1 MKTKAKNIIKKTFL
15 YSTIFGKVCLLFTAF
30 ANYKI
35 ENSTEEFV
43 TDKLEIL
50 PKTKVAVVLGTAPNL
65 VNGYQNY
72 YFTYRIEAA
81 TKLYQS
87 GKVTHFIL
95 SGDHGKKNYNE
106 PEAMKQALIKNGI
119 RENVIYLDYAG
130 FRTLDSMI
138 RAKEI
143 FGQNEFIVV
152 SQEFHNERAVYI
164 ARQNGINAYG
174 YNAKDVNKH
183 AGLKTNIRELFA
195 RVKMFIDLAI
205 DKQPHFLGEKY
216 KLPSGK

>member
-1 MKTKAKNIIKKTFL
+1 MKIKTKKFLKKSFYTL
-15 YSTIFGKVCLLFTAF
+15 LILGIVSLLFTAF

-35 ENSTEEFV
+35 ENSTEDFV

-50 PKTKVAVVLGTAPNL
+50 PKIKVAVVLGTAPNL
-65 VNGYQNY
+65 VSGYQNY

-95 SGDHGKKNYNE
+95 SGDHGRKNYNE
-106 PEAMKQALIKNGI
+106 PEAMKQALIKNGVP
-119 RENVIYLDYAG
+119 ENVIYLDYAG

-152 SQEFHNERAVYI
+152 SQEFHNQRAVYI

-183 AGLKTNIRELFA
+183 AGLKTNIREYFA
-195 RVKMFIDLAI
+195 RTKVFIDSFFGI
-205 DKQPHFLGEKY
+205 QPKFLGEKIEII
-216 KLPSGK
+216 

>member
-1 MKTKAKNIIKKTFL
+1 MKGKAKNIIKKIFL
-15 YSTIFGKVCLLFTAF
+15 YGTIICVLSLLFTVF
-30 ANYKI
+30 ANSKI

-43 TDKLEIL
+43 TDKLEVL

-81 TKLYQS
+81 TKLYNS

-95 SGDHGKKNYNE
+95 SGDHGHKNYNE
-106 PEAMKQALIKNGI
+106 PEAMKQALIKNGVP
-119 RENVIYLDYAG
+119 ENVIYLDYAG

-143 FGQNEFIVV
+143 FNQNEFIVV
-152 SQEFHNERAVYI
+152 SQEFHNQRAVYI
-164 ARQNGINAYG
+164 ARQNGISAYG
-174 YNAKDVNKH
+174 YNAKDVNKN
-183 AGLKTNIRELFA
+183 AGLKTNIREYFA
-195 RVKMFIDLAI
+195 RTKVFIDSFFGI
-205 DKQPHFLGEKY
+205 QPKFLGEKIEIV
-216 KLPSGK
+216 

>member
-1 MKTKAKNIIKKTFL
+1 MKIKTKKFLKKSFYTL
-15 YSTIFGKVCLLFTAF
+15 LIFGVLSFLFTAF

-35 ENSTEEFV
+35 ENSTEDFV
-43 TDKLEIL
+43 TDKLEVL
-50 PKTKVAVVLGTAPNL
+50 PKTKVAIVLGTAPNL
-65 VNGYQNY
+65 VSGYQNY

-95 SGDHGKKNYNE
+95 SGDHGRKNYNE
-106 PEAMKQALIKNGI
+106 PEAMKQALIKNGVP
-119 RENVIYLDYAG
+119 ENVIYLDYAG

-152 SQEFHNERAVYI
+152 SQEFHNQRAVYI

-183 AGLKTNIRELFA
+183 AGLKTNIREYFA
-195 RVKMFIDLAI
+195 RTKVFIDSFFGI
-205 DKQPHFLGEKY
+205 QPKFLGEKIEII
-216 KLPSGK
+216 

>member
-1 MKTKAKNIIKKTFL
+1 MKIGAKNRLKKTFL
-15 YSTIFGKVCLLFTAF
+15 YGVILCILCLLFTFF

-35 ENSTEEFV
+35 EKSTENFV
-43 TDKLEIL
+43 TDQLGHL

-81 TKLYQS
+81 AKLYKS
-87 GKVTHFIL
+87 GKVSHFIV
-95 SGDHGKKNYNE
+95 SGDHGRKNYNE
-106 PEAMKQALIKNGI
+106 PEAMKLALIKNGI
-119 RENVIYLDYAG
+119 PENVIYLDYAG

-138 RAKEI
+138 RANEI
-143 FGQNEFIVV
+143 FGQKEFIVV
-152 SQEFHNERAVYI
+152 SQEFHNQRAVYI

-183 AGLKTNIRELFA
+183 AGLKTNIREYFA
-195 RVKMFIDLAI
+195 RAKVFIDSFFGVEP
-205 DKQPHFLGEKY
+205 KFLGEKIEVT
-216 KLPSGK
+216 

>member
-1 MKTKAKNIIKKTFL
+1 MKIKTKKFLKKSFYTL
-15 YSTIFGKVCLLFTAF
+15 LILGVLSLLFTAF

-43 TDKLEIL
+43 SDKLEIL

-65 VNGYQNY
+65 VSGYQNY

-95 SGDHGKKNYNE
+95 SGDHGRKNYNE

-119 RENVIYLDYAG
+119 PENVIYLDYAG

-138 RAKEI
+138 RANEI

-152 SQEFHNERAVYI
+152 SQEFHNQRAVYI

-174 YNAKDVNKH
+174 YNAKDVNKN
-183 AGLKTNIRELFA
+183 AGLKTNIREYFA
-195 RVKMFIDLAI
+195 RTKVFIDSFFGI
-205 DKQPHFLGEKY
+205 QPKFLGEKIEII
-216 KLPSGK
+216 

>member
-1 MKTKAKNIIKKTFL
+1 MKIKTQKKLKKLVIYSFL
-15 YSTIFGKVCLLFTAF
+15 FALICLLFTTY

-35 ENSTEEFV
+35 EHSTAEYV
-43 TDKLEIL
+43 TSDVQKL

-65 VNGYQNY
+65 VGGYQNY
-72 YFTYRIEAA
+72 YFVYRIDAA
-81 TKLYQS
+81 AELYKS

-95 SGDHGKKNYNE
+95 SGDHGRKNYNE
-106 PEAMKQALIKNGI
+106 PEMMKLALIEKGVPA
-119 RENVIYLDYAG
+119 NVIYLDYAG

-143 FGQNEFIVV
+143 FGQKEFIVV

-174 YNAKDVNKH
+174 YNAKDVNKN
-183 AGLKTNIRELFA
+183 AGLKTNIREYFA
-195 RVKMFIDLAI
+195 RAKVFIDSFFGV
-205 DKQPHFLGEKY
+205 QPKFLGEKIEII
-216 KLPSGK
+216 

>member
-1 MKTKAKNIIKKTFL
+1 MKIKTKKFLKKSFYTL
-15 YSTIFGKVCLLFTAF
+15 LILGVLSLLFTAF

-65 VNGYQNY
+65 VSGYQNY

-95 SGDHGKKNYNE
+95 SGDHGRKNYNE
-106 PEAMKQALIKNGI
+106 PEAMKQALIKSGVP
-119 RENVIYLDYAG
+119 ENVIYLDYAG

-138 RAKEI
+138 RANEI

-152 SQEFHNERAVYI
+152 SQEFHNQRAVYI

-174 YNAKDVNKH
+174 YNAKDVNKN
-183 AGLKTNIRELFA
+183 AGLKTNIREYFA
-195 RVKMFIDLAI
+195 RTKVFIDSFFGV
-205 DKQPHFLGEKY
+205 QPKFLGEKIEII
-216 KLPSGK
+216 

>member
-1 MKTKAKNIIKKTFL
+1 MKIKTKKFLKKSF
-15 YSTIFGKVCLLFTAF
+15 YTILILAISSLLFTFF
-30 ANYKI
+30 ANYRI
-35 ENSTEEFV
+35 EKSTEEFV

-65 VNGYQNY
+65 VGGYQNY

-81 TKLYQS
+81 TKLYKS

-95 SGDHGKKNYNE
+95 SGDHGRKNYNE

-119 RENVIYLDYAG
+119 PANVIYLDHAG

-164 ARQNGINAYG
+164 ARQNGIKAFG

-183 AGLKTNIRELFA
+183 AGLKTNIREYFA
-195 RVKMFIDLAI
+195 RTKVFIDSFFNV
-205 DKQPHFLGEKY
+205 QPKFLGEKIEIV
-216 KLPSGK
+216 

>member
-1 MKTKAKNIIKKTFL
+1 MKIKTKKFLKKTF
-15 YSTIFGKVCLLFTAF
+15 YTILILAISSLLFTTF

-35 ENSTEEFV
+35 EKSTEEFV

-65 VNGYQNY
+65 VGGYQNY

-81 TKLYQS
+81 TKLYKS

-95 SGDHGKKNYNE
+95 SGDHGRKNYNE
-106 PEAMKQALIKNGI
+106 PEAMKQALVQNGI
-119 RENVIYLDYAG
+119 PANVIYLDHAG

-164 ARQNGINAYG
+164 ARQNGIKAFG

-183 AGLKTNIRELFA
+183 AGLKTNIREYFA
-195 RVKMFIDLAI
+195 RTKVFIDSFFNV
-205 DKQPHFLGEKY
+205 QPKFLGEKIEII
-216 KLPSGK
+216 

>member
-1 MKTKAKNIIKKTFL
+1 MKGKAKNIIKKIFL
-15 YSTIFGKVCLLFTAF
+15 YGTIICVLSLLFTVF
-30 ANYKI
+30 ANSKI

-43 TDKLEIL
+43 TDKLEVL

-81 TKLYQS
+81 TKLYKS

-95 SGDHGKKNYNE
+95 SGDHGHKNYNE
-106 PEAMKQALIKNGI
+106 PEAMKQALIKNGVP
-119 RENVIYLDYAG
+119 ENVIYLDYAG

-143 FGQNEFIVV
+143 FNQNEFIVV
-152 SQEFHNERAVYI
+152 SQEFHNQRAVYI
-164 ARQNGINAYG
+164 ARQNGISAYG
-174 YNAKDVNKH
+174 YNAKDVNKN
-183 AGLKTNIRELFA
+183 AGLKTNIREYFA
-195 RVKMFIDLAI
+195 RTKVFIDSFFGI
-205 DKQPHFLGEKY
+205 QPKFLGEKIEIV
-216 KLPSGK
+216 

>member
-1 MKTKAKNIIKKTFL
+1 MKIKTKKNFKKLVIYSFL
-15 YSTIFGKVCLLFTAF
+15 FALICLLFTTY

-35 ENSTEEFV
+35 EHSTAEYV
-43 TDKLEIL
+43 TSDVQKL

-65 VNGYQNY
+65 VGGYQNY
-72 YFTYRIEAA
+72 YFVYRIDAA
-81 TKLYQS
+81 ADLYKS

-95 SGDHGKKNYNE
+95 SGDHGRKNYNE
-106 PEAMKQALIKNGI
+106 PEMMKLALIEKGVPA
-119 RENVIYLDYAG
+119 NVIYLDYAG

-152 SQEFHNERAVYI
+152 SQEFHNQRAVYI

-174 YNAKDVNKH
+174 YNAKDVNKQ
-183 AGLKTNIRELFA
+183 AGLKTNIREYFA
-195 RVKMFIDLAI
+195 RAKVFID
-205 DKQPHFLGEKY
+205 DWFGVNPKFLGEKIEII
-216 KLPSGK
+216 

>member
-1 MKTKAKNIIKKTFL
+1 MKIKLKNILKKAF
-15 YSTIFGKVCLLFTAF
+15 IFGTILCLMCLLFTAY

-35 ENSTEEFV
+35 EHSTEEFV
-43 TDKLEIL
+43 TNQLEKL

-95 SGDHGKKNYNE
+95 SGDHGHKNYNE
-106 PEAMKQALIKNGI
+106 PEAMKQALIKNGVP
-119 RENVIYLDYAG
+119 ENVIYLDYAG

-143 FGQNEFIVV
+143 FGQKEFIVV
-152 SQEFHNERAVYI
+152 SQEFHNQRAVYI
-164 ARQNGINAYG
+164 ARQNGINAFG
-174 YNAKDVNKH
+174 YNAKDVNKN
-183 AGLKTNIRELFA
+183 AGLKTNIREYFA
-195 RVKMFIDLAI
+195 RTKVFIDSFFGV
-205 DKQPHFLGEKY
+205 QPKFLGERIEII
-216 KLPSGK
+216 

>member
-1 MKTKAKNIIKKTFL
+1 MKIKTKKFLKKSF
-15 YSTIFGKVCLLFTAF
+15 YTILILAISSLLFTFF
-30 ANYKI
+30 ANYRI
-35 ENSTEEFV
+35 EKSTEEFV

-65 VNGYQNY
+65 VGGYQNY

-81 TKLYQS
+81 TKLYKS

-95 SGDHGKKNYNE
+95 SGDHGRKNYNE

-119 RENVIYLDYAG
+119 PANVIYLDHAG

-164 ARQNGINAYG
+164 ARQNGIKAFG

-183 AGLKTNIRELFA
+183 TGLKTNIREYFA
-195 RVKMFIDLAI
+195 RTKVFIDSFFNV
-205 DKQPHFLGEKY
+205 QPKFLGEKIEII
-216 KLPSGK
+216 

>member
-1 MKTKAKNIIKKTFL
+1 MKIKTKKFLKKSFYTL
-15 YSTIFGKVCLLFTAF
+15 LILGIVSLLFTAF

-65 VNGYQNY
+65 VSGYQNY

-87 GKVTHFIL
+87 KKVTHFIL
-95 SGDHGKKNYNE
+95 SGDHGRKNYNE
-106 PEAMKQALIKNGI
+106 PEAMKQALIKNGVP
-119 RENVIYLDYAG
+119 ENVIYLDYAG

-152 SQEFHNERAVYI
+152 SQEFHNQRAVYI

-183 AGLKTNIRELFA
+183 AGLKTNIREYFA
-195 RVKMFIDLAI
+195 RTKVFIDSFFGI
-205 DKQPHFLGEKY
+205 QPKFLGEKIEII
-216 KLPSGK
+216 

>member
-1 MKTKAKNIIKKTFL
+1 
-15 YSTIFGKVCLLFTAF
+15 
-30 ANYKI
+30 
-35 ENSTEEFV
+35 V
-43 TDKLEIL
+43 TDQLEHL

-81 TKLYQS
+81 AKLYKS
-87 GKVTHFIL
+87 GKVTHFIV
-95 SGDHGKKNYNE
+95 SGDHGRKNYNE
-106 PEAMKQALIKNGI
+106 PEAMKLALIKNGI
-119 RENVIYLDYAG
+119 LENVIYLDYAG

-143 FGQNEFIVV
+143 FGQKEFIVV
-152 SQEFHNERAVYI
+152 SQEFHNQRAVYI

-183 AGLKTNIRELFA
+183 AGLKTNIREYFA
-195 RVKMFIDLAI
+195 RAKVFTDSFLGVEPK
-205 DKQPHFLGEKY
+205 FLGEKIDI
-216 KLPSGK
+216 L

>member
-1 MKTKAKNIIKKTFL
+1 MKIKTKKFLKKSFYTL
-15 YSTIFGKVCLLFTAF
+15 LILGVLSLLFTAF

-43 TDKLEIL
+43 SDKLEIL

-65 VNGYQNY
+65 VSGYQNY

-95 SGDHGKKNYNE
+95 SGDHGRKNYNE
-106 PEAMKQALIKNGI
+106 PEAMKQALIKNGVP
-119 RENVIYLDYAG
+119 ENVIYLDYAG

-143 FGQNEFIVV
+143 FGQKEFIVV
-152 SQEFHNERAVYI
+152 SQEFHNQRAVYI

-183 AGLKTNIRELFA
+183 AGLKTNIREYFA
-195 RVKMFIDLAI
+195 RTKVLIDSFFCI
-205 DKQPHFLGEKY
+205 QPKFLGEKIEII
-216 KLPSGK
+216 

>member
-1 MKTKAKNIIKKTFL
+1 MKINVKNMIKKTFL
-15 YSTIFGKVCLLFTAF
+15 YGIFFCVLCLLFTAF

-43 TDKLEIL
+43 TDNSDIL
-50 PKTKVAVVLGTAPNL
+50 PTTKVAVVLGTAPNL
-65 VNGYQNY
+65 VSGYQNY

-95 SGDHGKKNYNE
+95 SGDHGRKNYNE
-106 PEAMKQALIKNGI
+106 PEAMKQALIKNGVP
-119 RENVIYLDYAG
+119 ENVIYLDYAG

-152 SQEFHNERAVYI
+152 SQEFHNQRAVYI
-164 ARQNGINAYG
+164 ARQNGMNAYG

-183 AGLKTNIRELFA
+183 AGLKTNIREYFA
-195 RVKMFIDLAI
+195 RTKVFIDCFLGI
-205 DKQPHFLGEKY
+205 QPKFLGEKIEII
-216 KLPSGK
+216 

>member
-1 MKTKAKNIIKKTFL
+1 
-15 YSTIFGKVCLLFTAF
+15 LFTFF

-35 ENSTEEFV
+35 EKSTENFV
-43 TDKLEIL
+43 TDQLEHL

-81 TKLYQS
+81 AKLYKS
-87 GKVTHFIL
+87 GKVTHFIV
-95 SGDHGKKNYNE
+95 SGDHGRKNYNE
-106 PEAMKQALIKNGI
+106 PEAMKLALIKNGI
-119 RENVIYLDYAG
+119 PENVIYLDYAG

-143 FGQNEFIVV
+143 FGQKEFIVV
-152 SQEFHNERAVYI
+152 SQEFHNQRAVYI

-183 AGLKTNIRELFA
+183 AGLKTNIREYFA
-195 RVKMFIDLAI
+195 RAKVFIDSFLGVEP
-205 DKQPHFLGEKY
+205 KFLGEKIEVT
-216 KLPSGK
+216 

>member
-1 MKTKAKNIIKKTFL
+1 MKIKTKKFLKKSF
-15 YSTIFGKVCLLFTAF
+15 YTILILAISSLLFTTF

-35 ENSTEEFV
+35 EKSTEEFV

-65 VNGYQNY
+65 VGGYQNY

-81 TKLYQS
+81 TKLYKS

-95 SGDHGKKNYNE
+95 SGDHGRKNYNE

-119 RENVIYLDYAG
+119 PANVIYLDHAG

-152 SQEFHNERAVYI
+152 SQEFHNARAVYI
-164 ARQNGINAYG
+164 ARQNGIKAFG

-183 AGLKTNIRELFA
+183 AGLKTNIREYFA
-195 RVKMFIDLAI
+195 RTKVFIDSFFNV
-205 DKQPHFLGEKY
+205 QPKFLGEKIEII
-216 KLPSGK
+216 